1 MTLNSK
7 YQKQKEVL
15 SNSEKPPAANLIASY
30 DVPTVLVKEKKN
42 MNGKFIK
49 QCAMKMAQLFGEEN
63 IARKS
68 ENIISSNCC
77 KTSMNTFL

>member
-30 DVPTVLVKEKKN
+30 DVPTVLVKEKKKYEWKIYKTMCN
-42 MNGKFIK
+42 ENGTTVW
-49 QCAMKMAQLFGEEN
+49 G
-63 IARKS
+63 RKHS
-68 ENIISSNCC
+68 
-77 KTSMNTFL
+77 